1 MQGAPQAAG
10 PSLFVSLFFQIY
22 VGGGAK
28 KFTVAMARPTICP
41 IGGLDVLFS
50 NVPHTLCSLSGINF
64 PSLYNKYNPSPSY
77 LSASLYIMRDLSA
90 GLSIDRV
97 IF

>member
-1 MQGAPQAAG
+1 MKDIA
-10 PSLFVSLFFQIY
+10 VSVNMCCPVLLREIR
-22 VGGGAK
+22 GGGAK

-50 NVPHTLCSLSGINF
+50 NVPHTLCSLSGINL

-77 LSASLYIMRDLSA
+77 LSASLYIMRDLST